1 MRKAILILIF
11 ISTQIYSYSQ
21 VYDLIVT
28 DLNKS
33 IACHID
39 SISHDKIYFEMMI
52 YNKWVHTSL
61 NKENIRKYKR
71 NVISGD
77 EVIFEEGTSII
88 QDKELIKIKPKIYKT
103 WVSLN
108 EEPFKIKG
116 VLYELKDSSI
126 LVSNSVIIKD
136 YSTNKFETINLHM
149 NSIETIKTRRKNRIG
164 KGIWI
169 GALSGFVIGGT
180 IGLISGDNDS
190 STGSSNYPTNYP
202 TVDLSFSSGQ
212 TALILA
218 LPSAAVG
225 AGIGALVGS
234 IKVKIPIYGN
244 ISNYNNQKNKLRKY
258 SIQ

>member
-1 MRKAILILIF
+1 MKRIIFIILF
-11 ISTQIYSYSQ
+11 ISTQIHSFSQ
-21 VYDLIVT
+21 VYDLIIT

-52 YNKWVHTSL
+52 FNKWVHTSL

-88 QDKELIKIKPKIYKT
+88 QDKELIKMKPKIYKT

-108 EEPFKIKG
+108 KEPFKIKG
-116 VLYELKDSSI
+116 VLYELKDSST

-149 NSIETIKTRRKNRIG
+149 NSIETIKIRRNNNIG
-164 KGIWI
+164 RGVWI
-169 GALSGFVIGGT
+169 GAVSGFVIGGLV
-180 IGLISGDNDS
+180 GLVGFQDDMM
-190 STGSSNYPTNYP
+190 YP
-202 TVDLSFSSGQ
+202 S
-212 TALILA
+212 TALIIGI
-218 LPSAAVG
+218 PSAAAG

-234 IKVKIPIYGN
+234 FKVKIPINGDMN
-244 ISNYNNQKNKLRKY
+244 NYKMQKKKLKKY
-258 SIQ
+258 SFK